1 MCYPGIMSDSQDPS
15 AALQQLMQQQSGPS
29 PEAQA
34 EVAKK
39 AALEQEEA
47 LKKAKEAALKLK
59 GMEEQV
65 AVKDQARIVQARQEF
80 SQIVANSSINQERQN
95 QASDHQ
101 AQEKAALLEER
112 SKSIIQLKRT
122 D

>member
-1 MCYPGIMSDSQDPS
+1 MSDSQDPS

-34 EVAKK
+34 EAAKK
-39 AALEQEEA
+39 AALEQEQALEA
-47 LKKAKEAALKLK
+47 AQAAALKLK
-59 GMEEQV
+59 TMESEM
-65 AVKDQARIVQARQEF
+65 AAEDEKRIAQARQEF
-80 SQIVANSSINQERQN
+80 SQVIADSSINQERQR

-101 AQEKAALLEER
+101 AQEKAAQLAER
-112 SKSIIQLKRT
+112 SKSIIQLKRA

>member
-1 MCYPGIMSDSQDPS
+1 MSDSQDPS

-39 AALEQEEA
+39 AVLEQEEA

-65 AVKDQARIVQARQEF
+65 AVEDQARIVQARQEF